1 VLAWRLVEV
10 AVQGEDAHA
19 SRPVLDRLG
28 QRAGGLAARHDDDA
42 RGIPV
47 HLEAGGVLA
56 DRLETRAP
64 GPISVWSMTID
75 PATIAPGA
83 MRTPRPRIERT
94 TRASSTVVPSP
105 NMLSSISPERMRA
118 GGPSAERA
126 KIGQRGLSRSKAGA
140 APSWSICAS

>member
-1 VLAWRLVEV
+1 M
-10 AVQGEDAHA
+10 
-19 SRPVLDRLG
+19 
-28 QRAGGLAARHDDDA
+28 
-42 RGIPV
+42 
-47 HLEAGGVLA
+47 
-56 DRLETRAP
+56 TRAP

-126 KIGQRGLSRSKAGA
+126 KIGQRVGVPQVA
-140 APSWSICAS
+140 AILAHGVLGDEACRGGRLRERRGDRRNGDDVRERPRE